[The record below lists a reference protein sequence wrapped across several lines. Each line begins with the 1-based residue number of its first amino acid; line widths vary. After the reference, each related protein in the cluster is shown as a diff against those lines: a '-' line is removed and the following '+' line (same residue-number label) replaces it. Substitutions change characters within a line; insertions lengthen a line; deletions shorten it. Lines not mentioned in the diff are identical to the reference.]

1 MYIHLNQIKHQL
13 NLRKHIPLY
22 RNEIGSILKE
32 LRRKHNLTLEEGAE
46 GICSIS
52 YLSKIE
58 NNMMI
63 PNDKYLDQFK
73 IKYNIKDIS
82 FINQNLE
89 NLYYELIE
97 GFMTKKIN
105 ILDLTNHIDYKSK
118 LINYIR
124 IVQNESFFETE
135 KLYLDLITY
144 IKNFSDLEVNLFLYA
159 TALILKYQGRL
170 QDAFHCL
177 DLYKNK
183 NNNFLLELLIQK
195 EKLILS
201 MMINNHAYIV
211 LNKDSLIEKLARY
224 DYYEIINEIKYSYLN
239 YLIQFINE
247 NELNDLLEKHSRLS
261 LIHKNYLKTRFLYL
275 NARYQ
280 EAYKLII
287 GKERIDKEH
296 YFLAIR
302 ILNKLNHKDEII
314 DLLKHKVTNINKNE
328 DLTLAYLK
336 CKLNK
341 NNIEHLDFIRNQIMK
356 VNDFPDLI
364 DDLNFWYE
372 EGIEYFK
379 KDNFYKEATYLS
391 QMMIRKIR
399 SLATSFK

>member
-13 NLRKHIPLY
+13 NLRKSIPLY

-32 LRRKHNLTLEEGAE
+32 LRRQNNLTLEEGAE

-63 PNDKYLDQFK
+63 PNDKYLEQFK

-82 FINQNLE
+82 FKNQNLDDYYNEIIE
-89 NLYYELIE
+89 NFIDKKQTNLELI
-97 GFMTKKIN
+97 N
-105 ILDLTNHIDYKSK
+105 NIDYKSK
-118 LINYIR
+118 LINYIKL
-124 IVQNESFFETE
+124 VQNDLFIETE
-135 KLYLDLITY
+135 KYYLDLIIY
-144 IKNFSDLEVNLFLYA
+144 IKNFSDLELNLFLYA
-159 TALILKYQGRL
+159 TSLTLKYQGRL
-170 QDAFHCL
+170 QDAFYCL
-177 DLYKNK
+177 DLYKIENH
-183 NNNFLLELLIQK
+183 NFLLKLLIQK
-195 EKLILS
+195 QKLILS

-211 LNKDSLIEKLARY
+211 INKDKLIEDLSKY
-224 DYYEIINEIKYSYLN
+224 DYYELINEIKYSYLN

-247 NELNDLLEKHSRLS
+247 NEFNELIEKHNKLNF
-261 LIHKNYLKTRFLYL
+261 INKNYLKARFLYL

-296 YFLAIR
+296 YLLAIR

-314 DLLKHKVTNINKNE
+314 DLINHPIIKLNKNE
-328 DLTLAYLK
+328 NLTLAYLK

-341 NNIEHLDFIRNQIMK
+341 KNIEHLDFIRNQIMK
-356 VNDFPDLI
+356 VNDFPDLM

-399 SLATSFK
+399 SLANN